1 MSELVEDGDLDLG
14 VRIGLVVWAKYRDLL
29 KIRQLV
35 REAVAGMEGARIIYA
50 SILNEPV
57 YIVKLRR
64 LRHLEELERLENQ
77 RGGDKKNG

>member
-35 REAVAGMEGARIIYA
+35 RETVAGMEGARIIYA

-57 YIVKLRR
+57 YVVKQRR
-64 LRHLEELERLENQ
+64 LRRLEELERMEK
-77 RGGDKKNG
+77 RGGESKNG